1 MSILSCVVIFHS
13 CQPVMACWTEIFCW
27 FILNKWIVMFDC
39 ICCDSRYLKHNGD
52 EASWR
57 KLGESA
63 DLKPHL
69 LSGTWCS
76 WGCRQLLHCER
87 YRCLFYWAQSM
98 AACITIHPVTAAVI
112 SAMIKEMPSGSQ
124 YHSSQFAHHPLS
136 IRYLPNTE
144 VLVLIASYLLLF
156 WRIWVSLDHYQGSHT
171 GFSGINKVY
180 NGLLTLIM
188 CWWTYLV
195 LKPSKIV
202 HVEYTYSILVLVLS
216 LL

>member
-52 EASWR
+52 EASWK

-87 YRCLFYWAQSM
+87 YRCLFYCCPKYGSLYHHTSCDSCCDQCDDKRDAVWKPVSQQPVRTSPSVHQVPSKYRGTGVNS
-98 AACITIHPVTAAVI
+98 ILFVTILAYF
-112 SAMIKEMPSGSQ
+112 GL
-124 YHSSQFAHHPLS
+124 FGPLS
-136 IRYLPNTE
+136 GVTHM
-144 VLVLIASYLLLF
+144 F
-156 WRIWVSLDHYQGSHT
+156 
-171 GFSGINKVY
+171 
-180 NGLLTLIM
+180 
-188 CWWTYLV
+188 
-195 LKPSKIV
+195 
-202 HVEYTYSILVLVLS
+202 
-216 LL
+216 